1 MGLFGKPSKNPK
13 VDLALLVRIRKDLQ
27 SKYSRPENSENVFI
41 HPEDARAVL
50 TRERVKDLLKH
61 FRWYHED
68 DRTKVWKS
76 MSLILCI
83 LVTIEWNAW
92 ADFKATFFPTGDYL
106 RNPLYTDED
115 LPLENV
121 SFLPPDIREDFQRE
135 QYIFLPV
142 FIKQDSH
149 NAYDSKRRLPIMTAI
164 PIEETGAQGEVDKV
178 YIEKGYLQYVD
189 QGGNYNTSVGVP

>member
-1 MGLFGKPSKNPK
+1 MGLFGKSSKKPE

-41 HPEDARAVL
+41 HPQDARAVL
-50 TRERVKDLLKH
+50 TRERVKDLLKP
-61 FRWYHED
+61 FPWYHED

-92 ADFKATFFPTGDYL
+92 ADLKATFFPTGNYL
-106 RNPLYTDED
+106 RNPLHTDKD
-115 LPLENV
+115 LPLEDV
-121 SFLPPDIREDFQRE
+121 SFLPLAIREDFQRE

-189 QGGNYNTSVGVP
+189 QGGNYNTSVSVP

>member
-92 ADFKATFFPTGDYL
+92 ADFKTTFFPTGNYL
-106 RNPLYTDED
+106 QNPRCTDKD

-121 SFLPPDIREDFQRE
+121 SFLPHTIREDFQRE

-149 NAYDSKRRLPIMTAI
+149 NAYDFKRRLPIMTAI